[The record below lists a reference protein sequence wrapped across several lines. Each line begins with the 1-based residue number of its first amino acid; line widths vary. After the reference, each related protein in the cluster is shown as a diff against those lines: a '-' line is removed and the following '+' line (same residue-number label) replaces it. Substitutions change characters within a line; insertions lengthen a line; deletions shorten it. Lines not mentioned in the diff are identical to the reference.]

1 MKRPDVDFV
10 LSSFSTPGYEWPRGE
25 KPISARVRR
34 GTAISLLIVAWIAA
48 VDLMWQKTNLSIL
61 YIVPLTIMVVSGRR
75 QALWRFV
82 GLLIFLTYAIYYS
95 KYAIAPAD
103 DTEATYLNFRLVN
116 RTLVAAS
123 LLGIAYVL
131 SIWVRWRTDQADL
144 ELPSS
149 VQIQERELS
158 ATLALV
164 CCIPLV
170 ILIAGIDFIAPATYN
185 LAILYPI
192 PLFLCVW
199 MQSRRLLWGV
209 LVCLLLLSAAAFT
222 FGGPIP
228 PEAVSD
234 ASLVRSRMIAA
245 GGLVILAGLLT
256 LWIEPKSATRLDS

>member
-1 MKRPDVDFV
+1 MVRLEVDFV
-10 LSSFSTPGYEWPRGE
+10 LSSSSTPGYEWPRVE
-25 KPISARVRR
+25 KPISTRVRR
-34 GTAISLLIVAWIAA
+34 GTTISLLIVAWIAA
-48 VDLMWQKTNLSIL
+48 VDAMWLKTNLSVL
-61 YIVPLTIMVVSGRR
+61 YVVPLTIMVVSGRR

-82 GLLIFLTYAIYYS
+82 GLLIFLTYAVYYL

-103 DTEATYLNFRLVN
+103 DAESTYWNFRLVN

-131 SIWVRWRTDQADL
+131 SIWVRWRTDQADP

-149 VQIQERELS
+149 VQVQERELS

-170 ILIAGIDFIAPATYN
+170 ILIAGIDFIAPSTYN

-209 LVCLLLLSAAAFT
+209 LVCLLLLSAAAFA
-222 FGGPIP
+222 FGPQA
-228 PEAVSD
+228 PEAVADS
-234 ASLVRSRMIAA
+234 SLLRSRIIAA
-245 GGLVILAGLLT
+245 GGLVILAALLT
-256 LWIEPKSATRLDS
+256 LWIEPKTATRLDA